1 MGRRFE
7 TCRRHRGLLLTA
19 NLKHLALYGLGTS
32 DRKSKVPCTP
42 WIWHFWPQIE
52 RVSLALHEFDTS
64 DRKSKVL
71 HITCECVDWNALMFL
86 TANHKHHLAKP
97 EKLGSTPNWPQW
109 EWRLRNVLLKID
121 WQQLCTLLSSDN
133 VFNSIENRTDLDG
146 GLLPPIA

>member
-7 TCRRHRGLLLTA
+7 PCRRHRGLLLTA

-71 HITCECVDWNALMFL
+71 HITCECVDWNALTFL
-86 TANHKHHLAKP
+86 TANHKCQSLYWGQPPIDLNSNDGFATHH
-97 EKLGSTPNWPQW
+97 STF
-109 EWRLRNVLLKID
+109 D
-121 WQQLCTLLSSDN
+121 WQQLCTLLSSGN
-133 VFNSIENRTDLDG
+133 VLNSIENRTDLDG